1 MLGAI
6 AARLSGQLPA
16 QGRFFDGRTGEYPR
30 GQGEGYADIR
40 ERYIDPIDDAY
51 ALCLCIS
58 TCIANEFGAHG

>member
-1 MLGAI
+1 MVLSAI
-6 AARLSGQLPA
+6 SNARA
-16 QGRFFDGRTGEYPR
+16 YCRMEEAGEYPR

-51 ALCLCIS
+51 ALCLRIS